1 MTVSA
6 SIVVQFGDT
15 VGDTMLVAELDDF
28 ANNDKTSFLVD
39 EIAYF
44 TIYRYPKTIIVNTP
58 TPTAGMVR
66 SARPV
71 NRTKTETLHFVNTQS
86 IELSYPP
93 SGSVTVVRWYG
104 NEGAG
109 FSVSGFTAT
118 ITSSKPCI
126 CDISYSA
133 TGDLWQLYPPEID
146 LTDTPAYPI
155 TVLVIGE
162 DA

>member
-15 VGDTMLVAELDDF
+15 AGSTMLVAELDDL
-28 ANNDKTSFLVD
+28 ANNNKTSFLTD

-44 TIYRYPKTIIVNTP
+44 TVYKHPKTIIVNTP
-58 TPTAGMVR
+58 LPTAGMVCA
-66 SARPV
+66 ARAV
-71 NRTKTETLHFVNTQS
+71 NRTKIETLHFINTQS

-104 NEGAG
+104 NIGAN

-118 ITSSKPCI
+118 ITSNKPCI
-126 CDISYSA
+126 CDVSYRA
-133 TGDLWQLYPPEID
+133 AGYLWQLYPPEID
-146 LTDTPAYPI
+146 LTETPEYPV